1 MSRQTGRISAVVA
14 LGLLSGSL
22 TAAQTGASNELQQ
35 RIFAARDLVAP
46 ALVNVQPITD
56 VFSSGERRSSTAVG
70 SGFVYDR
77 EGHVVTNYHVAGKAK
92 RLIIT
97 LSSKQRVPGVVVG
110 GDPLTDIA
118 VLKLNV
124 EAGQSVPEPVSLGDS
139 DVLQVGE
146 YVMAL
151 GSPLALQRS
160 LSFGVVSSKDRY
172 LSDNF
177 KLPTGEKTG
186 SFNTWIQT
194 DAAINPGN
202 SGGPLVNLE
211 GEVVGVNARGA
222 FGASSIGFAI
232 PINIVKEVAAE
243 LIDHGRVRRSWLGLE
258 FQPREELAQYF
269 EAEPETGVI
278 IRSVEPDSPA
288 AKVGIQAGDRL
299 TSYRGETLSVEFHE
313 QLPSIYKMIADT
325 PVGEEVEILVSRQE
339 GEKQFTVTTV
349 ERSEATSDEIEC
361 ENWGFTAKGIT
372 REFALEFNLPDEK
385 GVLVVGVKPN
395 GAAYRAQL
403 FPGDRVVATN
413 GEPFDGLDGL
423 REIYERLDDAQASSV
438 LLTVMR
444 RHSRRLI
451 LIETSYE

>member
-1 MSRQTGRISAVVA
+1 MLQMTRWIYVGVILSLLVGPAWATQAAV
-14 LGLLSGSL
+14 
-22 TAAQTGASNELQQ
+22 TEELQALV
-35 RIFAARDLVAP
+35 FAAREKVAP
-46 ALVNVQPITD
+46 AVVNVQPIKD

-70 SGFVYDR
+70 SGFIFDE
-77 EGHVVTNYHVAGKAK
+77 EGHVITNYHVAGKAK

-97 LSSKQRVPGVVVG
+97 LSTKQRVPGEVVG

-118 VLKLNV
+118 VLKLDLG
-124 EAGQSVPEPVSLGDS
+124 EDQTVPEPVKLGDS
-139 DVLQVGE
+139 VALEVGE

-160 LSFGVVSSKDRY
+160 LSFGVVSSKDRF

-202 SGGPLVNLE
+202 SGGPLVNLS

-232 PINIVKEVAAE
+232 PANIAKEVAAE
-243 LIDHGRVRRSWLGLE
+243 LISHGRVRRSWLGLE

-269 EAEPETGVI
+269 EAEPEPGVV

-288 AKVGIQAGDRL
+288 AKVGIQAGDML
-299 TSYRGETLSVEFHE
+299 MGYRGETLSVQFHE
-313 QLPSIYKMIADT
+313 ELPSIYKMIADT
-325 PVGEEVEILVSRQE
+325 PVGEEVELQISRNDDSLR
-339 GEKQFTVTTV
+339 FTLTTE

-361 ENWGFTAKGIT
+361 ESWGFTAKGIT
-372 REFALEFNLPDEK
+372 REFALEFNLPDVK

-395 GAAYRAQL
+395 GPGFRAQM
-403 FPGDRVVATN
+403 FPGDRVVAI
-413 GEPFDGLDGL
+413 EDEEVAGLDSL
-423 REIYERLDDAQASSV
+423 REIYERLDEAATEKV

-451 LIETSYE
+451 LIEATYD